1 MAKYRKLG
9 RTSSQRKA
17 LLRNQVTAL
26 INNGRIVTTEAK
38 AKEVKKIA
46 EGIIALAVR
55 EKDNFETVKVTAK
68 VARKDKD
75 GKRVKQIVDKNDP
88 TKVLAESHRDKDG
101 KIVRVENGVTVT
113 VYDEVE
119 KEIKKDLP
127 SRLHARRQ
135 MLKVLYPVT
144 EVPTENKG
152 KKKATKEVDLVAK
165 LFDEIAPKY
174 ANRNGGYTRIIKI
187 GQRKG
192 DGALEVVLELV

>member
-26 INNGRIVTTEAK
+26 LNNGKIVTTEAK
-38 AKEVKKIA
+38 AKEIRKIA
-46 EGIIALAVR
+46 EGLIALAVK
-55 EKDNFETVKVTAK
+55 EKDNFEEVTVKAK

-75 GKRVKQIVDKNDP
+75 GKRVKEV
-88 TKVLAESHRDKDG
+88 VDG
-101 KIVRVENGVTVT
+101 KKVT
-113 VYDEVE
+113 VYDEVD
-119 KEIKKDLP
+119 KTIKKDMP

-135 MLKVLYPVT
+135 MLKVLYPVK
-144 EVPTENKG
+144 EVPTAQAG
-152 KKKATKEVDLVAK
+152 KKKNTKEVDLVAK

-174 ANRNGGYTRIIKI
+174 ANRNGGYTRIVKI

-192 DGALEVVLELV
+192 DGALEVLLELV

>member
-17 LLRNQVTAL
+17 LLRNQVTNL
-26 INNGRIVTTEAK
+26 LYHGKIVTTEAK

-46 EGIIALAVR
+46 EGLIALAVK
-55 EKDNFETVKVTAK
+55 EKDNFETVTITAK
-68 VARKDKD
+68 VARKDAD
-75 GKRVKQIVDKNDP
+75 GKRVKEV
-88 TKVLAESHRDKDG
+88 VDG
-101 KIVRVENGVTVT
+101 KKKT

-127 SRLHARRQ
+127 SRLHARHQ

-144 EVPTENKG
+144 EVPKENKG
-152 KKKATKEVDLVAK
+152 KKRNTKEVDLVAK

-174 ANRNGGYTRIIKI
+174 VDRNGGYTRIVKI

-192 DGALEVVLELV
+192 DGALEVLLELV

>member
-26 INNGRIVTTEAK
+26 INNGKIRTTEAK
-38 AKEVKKIA
+38 AKEIRKIA
-46 EGIIALAVR
+46 EGLIALALK
-55 EKDNFETVKVTAK
+55 EKDNFEEVKVMAK

-75 GKRVKQIVDKNDP
+75 GKRVKEV
-88 TKVLAESHRDKDG
+88 VDG
-101 KIVRVENGVTVT
+101 KKVT

-119 KEIKKDLP
+119 KTIKKDMP

-135 MLKVLYPVT
+135 MLKVLYPVK
-144 EVPTENKG
+144 EVPTAQAG
-152 KKKATKEVDLVAK
+152 KKKNTKEIDLVAK

-174 ANRNGGYTRIIKI
+174 ENRNGGYTRIVKI

-192 DGALEVVLELV
+192 DAAMEVLIELV